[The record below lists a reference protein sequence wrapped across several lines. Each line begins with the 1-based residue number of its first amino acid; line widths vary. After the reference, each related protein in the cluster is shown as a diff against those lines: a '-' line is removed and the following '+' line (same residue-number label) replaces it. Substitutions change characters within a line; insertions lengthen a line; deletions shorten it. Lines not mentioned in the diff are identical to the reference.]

1 MRIGYRINLNPKLIL
16 KRLIKKL
23 IRIKFLRNGLNI
35 LRISFLVWKDLL
47 RIYKTDYYKFN
58 NSIRKII
65 GINNLFIL
73 VWFISSKSFWL
84 QVDRPMQWKIV
95 LELIRLNFGFLK
107 EIIKEVIP
115 FLLLKVLIYS
125 VANLRVRM

>member
-1 MRIGYRINLNPKLIL
+1 LRIGYRINLNPKLIL